1 MKHHNSN
8 SNDKNLF
15 IIASV
20 VFIFGLVWAMIGE
33 EWTKVVFATI
43 SFGFFIYAGV
53 KLELNAIH
61 SKKAH

>member
-1 MKHHNSN
+1 MKHHNNN

-15 IIASV
+15 VIASV
-20 VFIFGLVWAMIGE
+20 MFIFGLVWAMIGDE
-33 EWTKVVFATI
+33 ATKALFATV

-53 KLELNAIH
+53 KMELNTLH